1 MMYDSN
7 TNYGCMIRTRDLR
20 DTTAIYST
28 VEALFF
34 PGVFQVCWNFPE
46 VAILRAHQKERG
58 LWGREWCRAFLQN
71 VYTQ

>member
-20 DTTAIYST
+20 DTRVIYPT

-34 PGVFQVCWNFPE
+34 SGVFQVRWTFPE
-46 VAILRAHQKERG
+46 VAILGADQKESG
-58 LWGREWCRAFLQN
+58 LWGREWCPAVLQN